1 LQLRGWQSTESSFGI
16 VCILHWATSID
27 PVTGYRPGD
36 DGLDDDDD
44 DDAAAASRS
53 AIMANKNW
61 TR

>member
-1 LQLRGWQSTESSFGI
+1 MYFALGK
-16 VCILHWATSID
+16 TSID